1 MGTALRS
8 AAGVAAVAAVALS
21 VSGGAQLGQAAASRE
36 AAATQAVADVWRSAD
51 SSVLAAGAAPA
62 AADDTALAA
71 EVLGD
76 RDGGGASR
84 SQDRTSGWTAD
95 QAAPAAD
102 ALLATPSAGSSA
114 GASDVPAD
122 DPVAQARAQVRELV
136 GQESAD
142 RADAEVAARAATTSA
157 AQVRADVEAAQAQRA
172 AEEAAQAL
180 AAAQADPR
188 GVGASMAADRG
199 WGGSQFQCLDRLWT
213 KESGWQWHADNP
225 TSSAYGIPQ
234 SLPGTKMASHGADWA
249 TNPATQIAWGLDY
262 IADVYGTPCS
272 AWAHSQAVNWY

>member
-1 MGTALRS
+1 VGTALRS

-21 VSGGAQLGQAAASRE
+21 VSGASTLGQAAASRE
-36 AAATQAVADVWRSAD
+36 RVATERAEATAQAVADVWRSAD
-51 SSVLAAGAAPA
+51 SSVLAAGQAPVAAAPA
-62 AADDTALAA
+62 DVDALTA
-71 EVLGD
+71 EVLGE

-84 SQDRTSGWTAD
+84 SQDRTAGWTGS
-95 QAAPAAD
+95 
-102 ALLATPSAGSSA
+102 ATTPTA
-114 GASDVPAD
+114 PAD
-122 DPVAQARAQVRELV
+122 DPVAQARAQVRELA

-142 RADAEVAARAATTSA
+142 RADAEVAAQAATTSA

-172 AEEAAQAL
+172 AEEAARAL
-180 AAAQADPR
+180 AAAQSDPR
-188 GVGASMAADRG
+188 GLGASMAADRG

-213 KESGWQWHADNP
+213 KESGWKWHADNP

-234 SLPGTKMASHGADWA
+234 SLPGEKMASHGDDWA

-262 IADVYGTPCS
+262 IADVYGSPCS